1 MPDLNLIDEGGFEE
15 SPAPAA
21 PPMKRKQQYKG
32 GGGGRGGLK
41 FVIILLILAIL
52 GGGGYYLYQRGILK
66 LPFLKKKKPPVQM
79 QEETFIQENQIPVDS
94 AALQAQQPADTS
106 VALLETPAIE
116 EKGKTQKGKTGTKA
130 AAKVQPK
137 AVEKA
142 EAETE
147 EGSDET
153 EMSDE
158 GGSEV
163 KLSDM
168 KGDYTI
174 QVIAYSQKSK
184 AVEMAE
190 NLEIAGYPA
199 FVEKVPMKGGEWYT
213 VRIGRYVT
221 PAEAEKAVK
230 NFADELKEHYVIDK
244 IRGKK

>member
-1 MPDLNLIDEGGFEE
+1 MPDLNLIDDGGFEE

-21 PPMKRKQQYKG
+21 PPVKRKQYKSG
-32 GGGGRGGLK
+32 GGGGLK
-41 FVIILLILAIL
+41 FLIIFLILALL
-52 GGGGYYLYQRGILK
+52 GGGGYYLYQRGIIK
-66 LPFLKKKKPPVQM
+66 LPFKKKKPPVQV
-79 QEETFIQENQIPVDS
+79 QEDQFLQE
-94 AALQAQQPADTS
+94 AQAQADTTAQS
-106 VALLETPAIE
+106 QVQKQPDTTVALLETPAID
-116 EKGKTQKGKTGTKA
+116 EKGKTPKEKVKQKVEEPVEEAGEEPEEETIGSGT
-130 AAKVQPK
+130 
-137 AVEKA
+137 
-142 EAETE
+142 ET
-147 EGSDET
+147 
-153 EMSDE
+153 
-158 GGSEV
+158 

-199 FVEKVPMKGGEWYT
+199 FVEKIPMKGGEWYT
-213 VRIGRYVT
+213 VRIGRYLS

>member
-1 MPDLNLIDEGGFEE
+1 MPDLNLIDDGGFEE
-15 SPAPAA
+15 SPAQAA
-21 PPMKRKQQYKG
+21 PPMKRKQYKKSG
-32 GGGGRGGLK
+32 GGGVK
-41 FVIILLILAIL
+41 FIIIFLILLIL
-52 GGGGYYLYQRGILK
+52 GGGGYFLYQRGIIK
-66 LPFLKKKKPPVQM
+66 LPFKKKKPPVTM
-79 QEETFIQENQIPVDS
+79 QEEQPFLQEP
-94 AALQAQQPADTS
+94 QAQADTTAQQQALSQPDTS

-116 EKGKTQKGKTGTKA
+116 EKGKTPK
-130 AAKVQPK
+130 PK
-137 AVEKA
+137 AKAEKKVEESEDA

-147 EGSDET
+147 AEA
-153 EMSDE
+153 SDE
-158 GGSEV
+158 GSSDV

-213 VRIGRYVT
+213 VRIGRYAS
-221 PAEAEKAVK
+221 PSEAEKAVK